1 MKNIVFILLSFCLA
15 QEMEVD
21 GDLKVTGTIQND
33 SLAQVIAVQNQEIAT
48 LQALISQLQAQ
59 ITLLE
64 SQMALVGGDLG
75 YADCFGIVG
84 GSAVIDVC
92 GVCDGNNESMDACGE
107 CEGDAENEDECFVTD
122 IDGNTYEIVTIGDQ
136 VWMAENLTTSRYNDN
151 SPIPYVSG
159 ASDWG
164 LLTTGAYSNY
174 GNDPNIA
181 NINGKLYNWFAVEDY
196 RGICPVGWDVPND
209 TDFMQLEIVLGM
221 HDEDALNTNWRGGED
236 DIGSM
241 LASNSNLWDNGLL
254 EMSES
259 FDESGIKVIPAGV
272 RWDTGVFN
280 GQLNSAYFWT
290 SSLYNSNPYA
300 WYRHLSYNN
309 TAVMRTDT
317 FAKAGMSIRCIKD

>member
-1 MKNIVFILLSFCLA
+1 MKYLVLILSMSILISA
-15 QEMEVD
+15 EMEVD
-21 GDLKVTGTIQND
+21 GNLTVTDTIYVTTIKSSTID
-33 SLAQVIAVQNQEIAT
+33 SLLSLIAQLEMRIAQLETQIQCQNNGI
-48 LQALISQLQAQ
+48 IP
-59 ITLLE
+59 
-64 SQMALVGGDLG
+64 DG
-75 YADCFGIVG
+75 YCDCYGNVL
-84 GSAVIDVC
+84 DVC
-92 GVCDGNNESMDACGE
+92 GECG
-107 CEGDAENEDECFVTD
+107 GDAESEDECSITD

-196 RGICPVGWDVPND
+196 RGICPVGWHVPND